1 MSSLISNTEDIS
13 VDAITKVQVLN
24 EKANQTKDASL
35 KIVDQIKSL
44 NSDMVQIRK
53 ITKLMVGI
61 AEQTNLLSL
70 NAAIEAA
77 HAGEAGRG
85 FAVVADEVKKLAD
98 QSKEASIMINNII
111 NDINNKTQEAV
122 LEANNTSNIV
132 QDQMVA
138 VEQTDS
144 AFNTISSSMK
154 EIDQYMTNVEDSVKN
169 MDVLRQKTLSSMEN
183 ISAVSEEAAATT
195 EEVSASTQEQMASSE
210 VLAELARGMNF
221 MAKEL
226 QDALSMFKIDSCEV
240 DYDSSD
246 VCDSDSRDLSSSESN
261 VDDSN

>member
-1 MSSLISNTEDIS
+1 M
-13 VDAITKVQVLN
+13 
-24 EKANQTKDASL
+24 
-35 KIVDQIKSL
+35 DQIKSL

-210 VLAELARGMNF
+210 VLAELP
-221 MAKEL
+221 E
-226 QDALSMFKIDSCEV
+226 E
-240 DYDSSD
+240 
-246 VCDSDSRDLSSSESN
+246 
-261 VDDSN
+261 